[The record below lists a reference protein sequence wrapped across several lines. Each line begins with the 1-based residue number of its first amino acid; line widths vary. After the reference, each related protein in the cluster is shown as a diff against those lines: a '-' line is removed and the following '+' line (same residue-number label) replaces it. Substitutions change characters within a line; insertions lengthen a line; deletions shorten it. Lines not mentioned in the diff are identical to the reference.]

1 MTNSSPPSSP
11 CRSPWALPLLAMLP
25 LLLGACTA
33 PGYPDDAPSATE
45 QARTPTASTADA
57 RPGTIDTTAYPA
69 PTIEAATEPP
79 TATPT
84 ASPTPTLSPTPA
96 PTRTPTPS
104 TLASPLYVD
113 GEGGSIFASQDVE
126 GEALLLRYRSVDGKL
141 VDAHAIREGEQ
152 LLGLDGAGRLHL
164 RQPEIGLRVIDARDY
179 ETIAEMPFPTLALSN
194 VIEAGPFRYG
204 PPRPLLHPESGRVFA
219 FEDATVRVVDPLRG
233 EVMEEIELP
242 PHEGPIVE
250 AVLSADGRYLYVLLT
265 TSDGSF
271 PLGST
276 IHSIDA
282 REGSLVDRRDYGP
295 AVRRM
300 RGLGNHVVASGAWP
314 GYGGV
319 GHFLDHWTD
328 GRPVRLLTAAPRLYY
343 GVYDSRRD
351 RILVRGDIF
360 RPGEPLRVFD
370 GSTLGPLFVAS
381 VEDYG
386 GPEVYDETRDR
397 FFGRGRVERLQVFDP
412 STLAPDPL
420 PYASAASVVTSEGVS
435 VFQSWL
441 PGTATR
447 GEPMLMTGVKDV
459 PPSPSSEIGMD
470 WRQVISR
477 DGGATWELDER
488 VGLPFDW
495 GCTAPSPTYA
505 QDQKIFACAEGGV
518 YGSED
523 AGRSWS
529 ALGPGIT
536 ALEVR
541 EIRISP
547 AFSEDRTLF
556 VSSFERHGDPLDRQA
571 WEDEQAESATPR
583 PKRDTAWRSE
593 DAGATWEPIGH
604 VATLLLDDDFAES
617 SRVFAFEHRG
627 SQLLVSEDAGRSWEP
642 RGRLP
647 AVANRLWI
655 VPATATTPRVLLALA
670 STGVGPVNGMIPKWP
685 SLHARLYRSVDE
697 GWTWE
702 PVWPPEDESE
712 GSNPNTGL
720 LISLDSHTVHGRLMG
735 PLDAGAE
742 GPTWLLE
749 PGLAGSTVLLSEDA
763 LDWTPY
769 HLPDEPVARFLG
781 LREDGTLL
789 YSGGD
794 AGVEEVSLDALEP
807 GIGRPEWR
815 R

>member
-1 MTNSSPPSSP
+1 M
-11 CRSPWALPLLAMLP
+11 RSLRLDARTWPALRAPLLLAIAP
-25 LLLGACTA
+25 LLLGACSALGIPTGEPSPSEQLRTATA
-33 PGYPDDAPSATE
+33 PAA
-45 QARTPTASTADA
+45 AA
-57 RPGTIDTTAYPA
+57 RPGTIATPAYPG
-69 PTIEAATEPP
+69 PTIETATELP
-79 TATPT
+79 TATAT
-84 ASPTPTLSPTPA
+84 ASPTPALSPTSA

-113 GEGGSIFASQDVE
+113 SEGGEIFASQDVG

-152 LLGLDGAGRLHL
+152 LLGLDDAGRLHL
-164 RQPEIGLRVIDARDY
+164 RQPEIGLRVIDAWDY
-179 ETIAEMPFPTLALSN
+179 ETIAEMPFSTLALSN

-204 PPRPLLHPESGRVFA
+204 PPRPILHPESGRVFA
-219 FEDATVRVVDPLRG
+219 FEDRTVWVVDPLRG

-271 PLGST
+271 PLRST

-328 GRPVRLLTAAPRLYY
+328 GHPVQILTNAPRLYY

-351 RILVRGDIF
+351 RILARVDIF
-360 RPGEPLRVFD
+360 GPGEPLRVFD
-370 GSTLGPLFVAS
+370 GSTLGPLFLAS
-381 VEDYG
+381 VDDFG
-386 GPEVYDETRDR
+386 SPEVYDETTDR

-420 PYASAASVVTSEGVS
+420 LQEPAASIVSADGVS
-435 VFQSWL
+435 VVHSWL
-441 PGTATR
+441 PGSATR
-447 GEPMLMTGVKDV
+447 GEPMLMTGVKEV
-459 PPSPSSEIGMD
+459 PPPPSSEIGID

-477 DGGATWELDER
+477 DGGETWELDER
-488 VGLPFDW
+488 SGIPSDW
-495 GCTAPSPTYA
+495 DCTSPSPDFL
-505 QDQKIFACAEGGV
+505 QDQTVFACAEGGV

-529 ALGPGIT
+529 PLGPGIT
-536 ALEVR
+536 TQEIR
-541 EIRISP
+541 EIRVSP
-547 AFSEDRTLF
+547 AFSQDQTLF
-556 VSSFERHGDPLDRQA
+556 VSSFERHGDPLDRHA
-571 WEDEQAESATPR
+571 WEDEPAESAEPR

-627 SQLLVSEDAGRSWEP
+627 SQLLVSEDGGRSWER

-655 VPATATTPRVLLALA
+655 VPATASTPRVLLALA
-670 STGVGPVNGMIPKWP
+670 STGVPPVNGMIPKWP
-685 SLHARLYRSVDE
+685 SLDSRLYRSVDE
-697 GWTWE
+697 GSTWE
-702 PVWPPEDESE
+702 PVWPPEDDSE
-712 GSNPNTGL
+712 GSNPNTRL
-720 LISLDSHTVHGRLMG
+720 LISLDYSTVHGRLMG

-749 PGLAGSTVLLSEDA
+749 PGLGGSTVLLSQDA
-763 LDWTPY
+763 LHWAPY

-789 YSGGD
+789 FSGGD